1 MNAALKIC
9 QAEYDGR
16 LPVDLD
22 TSAERVWIEDSAEQL
37 LLGGDVTFKRALHSR
52 QGVTYEQ
59 FAAAVDEFVMGQL
72 SASGVSNTVLGRLV
86 LAAKRRA
93 SSDASTAAAE
103 ALNSPNPDEAL
114 HQIAVT
120 LLTPLAKDAL
130 IAQTEDDAL

>member
-1 MNAALKIC
+1 MNAFAKA
-9 QAEYDGR
+9 QFEYDNR
-16 LPVDLD
+16 LPVGLGSD
-22 TSAERVWIEDSAEQL
+22 AERVWIDDAAEQL
-37 LLGGDVTFKRALHSR
+37 LLGADVKFKRALHSP

-72 SASGVSNTVLGRLV
+72 SAAGISNSVLGRLV

-93 SSDASTAAAE
+93 SSDACTAAAE

-114 HQIAVT
+114 RQIAIT

-130 IAQTEDDAL
+130 IAQAEDDAL

>member
-1 MNAALKIC
+1 MNAFRAA
-9 QAEYDGR
+9 QFEYDNR
-16 LPVDLD
+16 LPVELD
-22 TSAERVWIEDSAEQL
+22 RDAERVWIDDAAEQL
-37 LLGGDVTFKRALHSR
+37 LLGADVKFKRALHSP

-72 SASGVSNTVLGRLV
+72 SAAGISNSVLGRLV

-93 SSDASTAAAE
+93 SSDACTAAAE

-114 HQIAVT
+114 RQIAVT

-130 IAQTEDDAL
+130 IAKAEDDAL

>member
-1 MNAALKIC
+1 MNALSKA
-9 QAEYDGR
+9 QFEYDNR

-22 TSAERVWIEDSAEQL
+22 SDAERAWIDDAAEQL
-37 LLGGDVTFKRALHSR
+37 LLGADVKFKRALHSP

-72 SASGVSNTVLGRLV
+72 SAAGISNSVLGRLV

-93 SSDASTAAAE
+93 SSDACTAAAE

-114 HQIAVT
+114 RQIAVT
-120 LLTPLAKDAL
+120 LLTPLAKAAL
-130 IAQTEDDAL
+130 IAQAEDDAL

>member
-1 MNAALKIC
+1 MNALSKA
-9 QAEYDGR
+9 QFEHDNR
-16 LPVDLD
+16 LPVEVD
-22 TSAERVWIEDSAEQL
+22 TDAERVWVDDAAEQL
-37 LLGGDVTFKRALHSR
+37 LLGADVKFKRSLHSP

-72 SASGVSNTVLGRLV
+72 SAAGISNSVLGRLV

-93 SSDASTAAAE
+93 SSDACTAAAE

-114 HQIAVT
+114 RQIAIT

-130 IAQTEDDAL
+130 IAQAEDAEL

>member
-1 MNAALKIC
+1 MNALAKA
-9 QAEYDGR
+9 QFEYDNR
-16 LPVDLD
+16 LPVELD
-22 TSAERVWIEDSAEQL
+22 TDAERVWIDDAAEQL
-37 LLGGDVTFKRALHSR
+37 LLGSDVKFKRALHSP

-72 SASGVSNTVLGRLV
+72 SDAGISNSVLGRLV

-93 SSDASTAAAE
+93 SSDACTAAAE

-114 HQIAVT
+114 RQIAIT

-130 IAQTEDDAL
+130 IAQAEDAEL

>member
-1 MNAALKIC
+1 MNAFAKAQL
-9 QAEYDGR
+9 EYDNR
-16 LPVDLD
+16 LPVDLCS
-22 TSAERVWIEDSAEQL
+22 SAERIWIDDAAEQL
-37 LLGGDVTFKRALHSR
+37 LLGADVTFKRKFQSP

-72 SASGVSNTVLGRLV
+72 SAFGISNSVLGRLV

-93 SSDASTAAAE
+93 SSDACTAAAE

-114 HQIAVT
+114 RQIAVT

-130 IAQTEDDAL
+130 IAQAEDEEL

>member
-1 MNAALKIC
+1 MNALSAA
-9 QAEYDGR
+9 QFEYDNR
-16 LPVDLD
+16 LPVELD
-22 TSAERVWIEDSAEQL
+22 TDAERVWIDDAAEQL
-37 LLGGDVTFKRALHSR
+37 LLGADVKFKRALHSP

-72 SASGVSNTVLGRLV
+72 SAFGISNSVLGRLV

-93 SSDASTAAAE
+93 SSDACTAAAE

-114 HQIAVT
+114 RQIAIT

-130 IAQTEDDAL
+130 IAQAEDAEL

>member
-1 MNAALKIC
+1 MNALSKA
-9 QAEYDGR
+9 QFEYDNR
-16 LPVDLD
+16 LPVELGSD
-22 TSAERVWIEDSAEQL
+22 AERVWIDDAAEQL
-37 LLGGDVTFKRALHSR
+37 LLGADVTFKRALHSP

-72 SASGVSNTVLGRLV
+72 SAAGISNSVLGRLV

-93 SSDASTAAAE
+93 SSDACTAAAE

-114 HQIAVT
+114 RQIAVT

-130 IAQTEDDAL
+130 IAQAEDAEL

>member
-1 MNAALKIC
+1 MNALAKA
-9 QAEYDGR
+9 QFEYDNR
-16 LPVDLD
+16 LPVELC
-22 TSAERVWIEDSAEQL
+22 SIAERVWIDDAAEQL
-37 LLGGDVTFKRALHSR
+37 LLGADVKFKRSLHSP

-72 SASGVSNTVLGRLV
+72 SAAGISNSVLGRLV

-93 SSDASTAAAE
+93 SSDACTAAAE

-114 HQIAVT
+114 RQIAIT

-130 IAQTEDDAL
+130 IAQAEDEHL

>member
-1 MNAALKIC
+1 MNALSKA
-9 QAEYDGR
+9 QFEYDNR
-16 LPVDLD
+16 LPVELD
-22 TSAERVWIEDSAEQL
+22 TDVERVWIDDAAEQL
-37 LLGGDVTFKRALHSR
+37 LLGADVKFKRALHSP

-72 SASGVSNTVLGRLV
+72 SAAGISNSVLGRLV

-93 SSDASTAAAE
+93 SSDACTAAAE

-114 HQIAVT
+114 RQIAIT

-130 IAQTEDDAL
+130 IAQAEDAEL

>member
-1 MNAALKIC
+1 MNAFAKA
-9 QAEYDGR
+9 QFEYDNR
-16 LPVDLD
+16 LPVDFCS
-22 TSAERVWIEDSAEQL
+22 SAERVWIDDAAEQL
-37 LLGGDVTFKRALHSR
+37 LLGADVKFKRALHSP

-72 SASGVSNTVLGRLV
+72 SAAGISNSVLGRLV

-93 SSDASTAAAE
+93 SSDACTAAAE

-114 HQIAVT
+114 RQIAVT

-130 IAQTEDDAL
+130 IAQAEDDAP

>member
-1 MNAALKIC
+1 MNALAKA
-9 QAEYDGR
+9 QFEYDNR
-16 LPVDLD
+16 LPVELD
-22 TSAERVWIEDSAEQL
+22 TDAERVWIDDAAEQL
-37 LLGGDVTFKRALHSR
+37 LLGADVKFKRALHSP

-72 SASGVSNTVLGRLV
+72 SAAGISNSVLGRLV

-93 SSDASTAAAE
+93 SSDACTAAAE

-114 HQIAVT
+114 RQIAVT

-130 IAQTEDDAL
+130 IAQAEDDAL

>member
-1 MNAALKIC
+1 MNALAKA
-9 QAEYDGR
+9 QFEYDNR
-16 LPVDLD
+16 LPVVICS
-22 TSAERVWIEDSAEQL
+22 SAERIWIDDAAEQL
-37 LLGGDVTFKRALHSR
+37 LLGTDVKFKRALHSP

-72 SASGVSNTVLGRLV
+72 SASGVSNSVLGRLV

-93 SSDASTAAAE
+93 SSDACTAAAE

-114 HQIAVT
+114 RQIAVT

-130 IAQTEDDAL
+130 IAQAEDDEL